1 MIMARKNSSEYNDL
15 LKQYRS
21 LAKKADQRLLRLE
34 RLSKE
39 PGFKNVLSWAYQKA
53 MKSIRQWSGEAASR
67 FNVKPP
73 TKTTSLRA
81 KIRDIE
87 DFLHMK
93 TSEKRKIV
101 KIYKKRADTLN
112 KNNGTNF
119 TWEDVGKFFES
130 GEWEKME
137 KEYGSKTA
145 IMAVGEIQK
154 NEDAIIE
161 AIEAHRDANLKIENK
176 KVKSTVND
184 LISKYGLGVVD
195 LY

>member
-1 MIMARKNSSEYNDL
+1 MARKNSSEYDSL
-15 LKQYRS
+15 VKEYRR
-21 LAKKADQRLLRLE
+21 LAKRADQRLVRLE
-34 RLSKE
+34 NLSGNK
-39 PGFKNVLSWAYQKA
+39 GFKNVLSWAYQKA
-53 MKSIRQWSGEAASR
+53 MKSIKQWSGQDAVR
-67 FNVKPP
+67 FNTKPP
-73 TKTTSLRA
+73 SKTSSLRA

-87 DFLHMK
+87 QFLGMRSSTK
-93 TSEKRKIV
+93 KGIMTS
-101 KIYKKRADTLN
+101 YKKRAETLN
-112 KNNGTNF
+112 KNNGTTF

-145 IMAVGEIQK
+145 IMAVGEIQN

>member
-1 MIMARKNSSEYNDL
+1 MARKKSSEYDSL
-15 LKQYRS
+15 VKEYRR
-21 LAKKADQRLLRLE
+21 LAKRADQRLVRLE
-34 RLSKE
+34 NLSGNK
-39 PGFKNVLSWAYQKA
+39 GFKNVLSWAYQKA
-53 MKSIRQWSGEAASR
+53 MKSIKQWSGQDANR
-67 FNVKPP
+67 FNTKPP
-73 TKTTSLRA
+73 SKTSSLRA

-87 DFLHMK
+87 QFLGMRSSTK
-93 TSEKRKIV
+93 KGIMTS
-101 KIYKKRADTLN
+101 YKKRADTLN

-145 IMAVGEIQK
+145 IMAVGEIQR
-154 NEDAIIE
+154 NEDAIVE